1 MKKFR
6 SVLTGVL
13 SALVLGGGVFLTSCS
28 DGGDG
33 STSSS
38 FTSVTKEIAND
49 AATLGAKTTVVE
61 SSDAAKATVAFKD
74 ADKSAIVI
82 TSKAAGEATITA
94 KETAEA
100 TDSATI
106 KVVVASDGKIT
117 ATVTKKIGENPT
129 PTPTPTPTGGETVT
143 YAFDDLTSVP
153 ETVEGDNSILDGKVI
168 YWVAAGKTGNAKV
181 TANSDATHHYLQVSA
196 GGSIA
201 ADATTVDISTQT
213 TLLKVKAPKAGKE
226 KITFT
231 FTTVKGGSDS
241 QNRILIVDPADG
253 KILGQ
258 TAEVSCGT
266 EDDNTEKTLSV
277 EATVPE
283 TFLVVFARSNGKG
296 GFKFTKFEQVNTD
309 GPAKTLTSIAV
320 TTEPTVKSYAVG
332 DSFNKAGLVV
342 TATYSD
348 NSTADVTE
356 KCTLSG
362 FDSTTAG
369 DKTITVTYKEGEVEK
384 TVTFTVNVDA
394 AAATVTGIAVKTQ
407 PTKVSYKAGEKFDPT
422 GLVITVSKSDNT
434 SADVAYNDETK
445 TTFTFSPDL
454 ETALTTE
461 NTKVTVT
468 YSSKTADVTVT
479 VVQVYS
485 KTWSFKNTENADF
498 AWDASLK
505 GTSNPAVATA
515 TDYYYTKGLYIASSE
530 ASKPYL
536 RTNQSDGLLQA
547 SGAGG
552 FVYTQ
557 VQGPFTVEAKVTNTG
572 SNAGRTAYIVLS
584 ENRSDLFAYA
594 ENAFTKAVGE
604 GVSPAKADDTK
615 TLTYAYT
622 GTSSVYVGVAANNA
636 LRLTSFA
643 IKDTTSNID
652 AIEDAAKV
660 LAFAKADW
668 AAITA
673 DTSAYKTLNQYDYVD
688 VSALTTALAASVS
701 GEEYAPYLTA
711 AKAVYTAYS
720 ALVKY
725 AAPTA
730 ITVSYK
736 GTAVV
741 PATGLN
747 VNYNLLDATTHEIAL
762 TSALSE
768 GASAHTVAWAI
779 TGGTGGLSAAAIA
792 ADGKITGVTDAA
804 GTATVTASTTV
815 RKGTT
820 TDGVTHYSAETET
833 LSTSFTLTLEK
844 VDVNLLAT
852 DTVTATAKASG
863 LKVTLGAVIKHAGSE
878 TAATDITETLT
889 YTWYDGET
897 DITANVTNNEYTT
910 TAGDH
915 NFKVKVTSPS
925 NSTGIESAAVAVTTK
940 AAVQW
945 HGTLDLTTSGTAG
958 YTVTSEHV
966 LTTAFKTAEV
976 LTTTAD
982 TNSLTQVFNIATS
995 KSNMQ
1000 IIEHGLKFQK
1010 ADTSLSFET
1019 KEVTKMVIVL
1029 TITNTGRSMAI
1040 TCPEILS
1047 ITGLAQ
1053 GSSKTESAYTV
1064 VSDGSVITV
1073 TIPSAAAGSWTVKSE
1088 GDYTVHVKSV
1098 TISAVE

>member
-1 MKKFR
+1 M
-6 SVLTGVL
+6 
-13 SALVLGGGVFLTSCS
+13 
-28 DGGDG
+28 
-33 STSSS
+33 
-38 FTSVTKEIAND
+38 
-49 AATLGAKTTVVE
+49 
-61 SSDAAKATVAFKD
+61 
-74 ADKSAIVI
+74 
-82 TSKAAGEATITA
+82 
-94 KETAEA
+94 
-100 TDSATI
+100 
-106 KVVVASDGKIT
+106 
-117 ATVTKKIGENPT
+117 
-129 PTPTPTPTGGETVT
+129 
-143 YAFDDLTSVP
+143 
-153 ETVEGDNSILDGKVI
+153 
-168 YWVAAGKTGNAKV
+168 
-181 TANSDATHHYLQVSA
+181 
-196 GGSIA
+196 
-201 ADATTVDISTQT
+201 
-213 TLLKVKAPKAGKE
+213 
-226 KITFT
+226 
-231 FTTVKGGSDS
+231 
-241 QNRILIVDPADG
+241 
-253 KILGQ
+253 
-258 TAEVSCGT
+258 
-266 EDDNTEKTLSV
+266 
-277 EATVPE
+277 
-283 TFLVVFARSNGKG
+283 
-296 GFKFTKFEQVNTD
+296 
-309 GPAKTLTSIAV
+309 
-320 TTEPTVKSYAVG
+320 
-332 DSFNKAGLVV
+332 
-342 TATYSD
+342 
-348 NSTADVTE
+348 
-356 KCTLSG
+356 
-362 FDSTTAG
+362 
-369 DKTITVTYKEGEVEK
+369 
-384 TVTFTVNVDA
+384 
-394 AAATVTGIAVKTQ
+394 
-407 PTKVSYKAGEKFDPT
+407 
-422 GLVITVSKSDNT
+422 
-434 SADVAYNDETK
+434 
-445 TTFTFSPDL
+445 

-498 AWDASLK
+498 TWDANLK

-515 TDYYYTKGLYIASSE
+515 TDYYYTKGLYIASAE

-536 RTNQSDGLLQA
+536 RTSESDGLLQA

-604 GVSPAKADDTK
+604 GVSPAKSSETK

-701 GEEYAPYLTA
+701 GEESAPYLTA
-711 AKAVYTAYS
+711 AKAVYTAYG

-736 GTAVV
+736 GTAIV
-741 PATGLN
+741 PATGLS

-792 ADGKITGVTDAA
+792 TDGKITGVTDAA

-820 TDGVTHYSAETET
+820 TDGVTHYSSETET
-833 LSTSFTLTLEK
+833 LSTSFTLKLEK
-844 VDVNLLAT
+844 IDVNLLPT
-852 DTVTATAKASG
+852 DTVTVTAKASG

-910 TAGDH
+910 TAGAH
-915 NFKVKVTSPS
+915 NFKVKVTSPN
-925 NSTGIESAAVAVTTK
+925 NSTGIESAAVAVTTS
-940 AAVQW
+940 A
-945 HGTLDLTTSGTAG
+945 
-958 YTVTSEHV
+958 TVTYTLNLSNAVSKVAAADSPKLINDIFYGTTNTKTESKKLSEYAGV
-966 LTTAFKTAEV
+966 DKDTFVIPANNITLSGGKVSKATNGIQWTANAGAKVTAYVSGIKDQDAETLGLLDSEGKSVAITDLKVEDVAVEDGTDFTKKT
-976 LTTTAD
+976 
-982 TNSLTQVFNIATS
+982 IAVS
-995 KSNMQ
+995 E
-1000 IIEHGLKFQK
+1000 IQK
-1010 ADTSLSFET
+1010 
-1019 KEVTKMVIVL
+1019 VTF
-1029 TITNTGRSMAI
+1029 TITNAGVVNFGGAVKGKLWI
-1040 TCPEILS
+1040 F
-1047 ITGLAQ
+1047 GL
-1053 GSSKTESAYTV
+1053 
-1064 VSDGSVITV
+1064 
-1073 TIPSAAAGSWTVKSE
+1073 
-1088 GDYTVHVKSV
+1088 SV
-1098 TISAVE
+1098 TQ